1 MKKHAGTKA
10 SRQRSVEERIE
21 DAVFD
26 LMETTDV
33 TDIKVSDV
41 VHLAGISRSTFYRH
55 FDSVEDVVKQF
66 ETSLLDT
73 MRTINKNAL
82 KVQFSKAELK
92 PTQSMISRME
102 VLRENR
108 ERIVALNSDHGDPT
122 FQHKATV
129 LMHEFFRIRLAGV
142 GGSELHRDL
151 YLSFV
156 IAGHNNLIQ
165 YWLEKRPEIP
175 PEEIAAML
183 NRLYYSSFFIDD
195 DNAANLPADPFAEL

>member
-1 MKKHAGTKA
+1 MKKQAGARKD
-10 SRQRSVEERIE
+10 RQRPVEERIE

-26 LMETTDV
+26 LMKTTDI
-33 TDIKVSDV
+33 TDIKACDV
-41 VHLAGISRSTFYRH
+41 VRLAGISRSTFYRH

-73 MRTINKNAL
+73 MSTINKNAL
-82 KVQFSKAELK
+82 KLQFSKAELK
-92 PTQSMISRME
+92 PTASMISRME

-108 ERIVALNSDHGDPT
+108 DRIVALNSDHGDPT
-122 FQHKATV
+122 FQHKATM
-129 LMHEFFRIRLAGV
+129 LMHEFFRIRLKDV

-183 NRLYYSSFFIDD
+183 NRLYYSSFFVDEE
-195 DNAANLPADPFAEL
+195 NVANLPADPFAEL